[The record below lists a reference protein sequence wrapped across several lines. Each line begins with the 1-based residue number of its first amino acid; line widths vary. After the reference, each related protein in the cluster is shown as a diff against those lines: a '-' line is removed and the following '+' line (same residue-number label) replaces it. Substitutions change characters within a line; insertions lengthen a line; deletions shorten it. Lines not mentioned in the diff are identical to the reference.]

1 MKKSVF
7 YVLWCLA
14 ALSFSAMA
22 QTDDDGLSY
31 FKEHVKTLGSD
42 AFGGR
47 KPMTEYETKQSIT
60 LRMNSSGWVWNRP
73 TRVVI
78 SRR

>member
-1 MKKSVF
+1 
-7 YVLWCLA
+7 
-14 ALSFSAMA
+14 MA

-47 KPMTEYETKQSIT
+47 KPMTEYETKTIHYIADEFKR
-60 LRMNSSGWVWNRP
+60 LGLEP
-73 TRVVI
+73 ATRVVI
-78 SRR
+78 SRQ